1 MNILIFSSAM
11 SEPHFNIYQEK
22 ARIKPNPSNQVFY
35 SKLIKA
41 LSINNNVSV
50 VTLRPFR
57 KGMFKEKFLKPEET
71 VYENVK
77 YYYSKAESSKLAK
90 LINECNEV
98 AKAARKA
105 IADFHSND
113 FIVIADTLR
122 LNLLKAA
129 IKIGKEFKTKVVG
142 MLTDNPYNLTNVSKL
157 YAGQLTNEV
166 LKCDA
171 FLSLTKEMVE
181 NINEFAPFYV
191 FEGLVEN
198 ISRSTKKDPISNYYF
213 FGGALYERYGVKR
226 LVDAFRASN
235 FKHKLVVAG
244 SGPLESYIDM
254 VASKDTRIL
263 YLGPLSHEKYV
274 SYELNAIANI
284 NPRPL
289 DTKLDKESVP
299 SKLLEYFSTGIPTI
313 STKFPM
319 FSKIFKDDT
328 TWIEGNTIE
337 DIQNAIAKF
346 EACDYQIQKQKALTA
361 KNKVFEFYGLEIQ
374 GDSITHFLKT
384 LK

>member
-71 VYENVK
+71 VYKNVK

-171 FLSLTKEMVE
+171 FLSLTKKMVE

-198 ISRSTKKDPISNYYF
+198 ISSSTKKDPISNYYF

-235 FKHKLVVAG
+235 FKHKLVIAG

-263 YLGPLSHEKYV
+263 YLGPLSHEKFV

-299 SKLLEYFSTGIPTI
+299 SKLLEYFSRAVNLPDQRCRSIL
-313 STKFPM
+313 SR
-319 FSKIFKDDT
+319 FK
-328 TWIEGNTIE
+328 
-337 DIQNAIAKF
+337 
-346 EACDYQIQKQKALTA
+346 
-361 KNKVFEFYGLEIQ
+361 
-374 GDSITHFLKT
+374 
-384 LK
+384 